1 MRKLQN
7 FLIPFAMMGILV
19 LTTSYS
25 DDSDSYYKYWNY
37 VPVFMTRAD
46 LEKSVSYQPSGRD
59 MENPGKIYYR
69 HPYIYINE
77 KYKGVHVINNSDPAT
92 PVNEGFIV
100 APGCLDM
107 AIKGNIMYLDNAVDL
122 VAFELEAK
130 EVTERIREVFPE
142 PVSPD
147 NEVFYATNNRAEYI
161 LVAWK
166 NKDD

>member
-7 FLIPFAMMGILV
+7 FLISFIMMGILV

-37 VPVFMTRAD
+37 VPVFMKRVD
-46 LEKSVSYQPSGRD
+46 LEKSVSYQSARD

-69 HPYIYINE
+69 HPHIYINE

-122 VAFELEAK
+122 VAFDLEAK
-130 EVTERIREVFPE
+130 EVTERIRKVFPE

-147 NEVFYATNNRAEYI
+147 NEVFYAAKDRAEYI

-166 NKDD
+166 NKGD